1 MYKKI
6 LAGLLAVC
14 LAFGNVALVS
24 AEEPD
29 NGAAAEENQEDYA
42 PEAKDLQAPEDPAE
56 NSWRYSD
63 GERIDIE
70 EPALPEDEEIQIRGA
85 GRSVLRGID
94 VSEHNKEIDW
104 DKVKASGIDFAI
116 IRCGY
121 SLNTENRD
129 DKQWERNVSE
139 CERLGIPYGV
149 YLYSYAR
156 NDEEGGVSITS
167 EEWALSEAEHALRL
181 LKGHKPDYPVFYDLE
196 DELLDKE
203 KLDQLATIFCNK
215 IKEAGYQAGVYANL
229 YWWTHYLTNEE
240 VYSQW
245 DRWVAQYNEICNYT
259 GNYGIWQY
267 TSKGKVDGIEGNVDL
282 NYFVVESDTPIGD
295 NIRSPFFDIY
305 PGGWFYP
312 YIEYVANAGIMTGM
326 TLNRFGYEDI
336 LSRAQFVTILYRMQG
351 EPEVYYSEI
360 FPDVADGQFY
370 TNAVMWAKL
379 SGAGVVEG
387 YENGTFGPADD
398 ITREDL
404 VLMMYRYAK
413 SIGKD
418 VSARAD
424 LSVYPDADKV
434 SGFAKEAMEWAV
446 AVEMIKGDS
455 GYLNP
460 QGKSNRAVCATII
473 TRFMEKFSGTEGDKT
488 SEDGGNGEDDG
499 SGQGDGSSENGGDGQ
514 DDGSSGNG
522 GDGQNDGSSE
532 DGGTS
537 QGSENSKDDVSG
549 GNGEGGENDEDN
561 I

>member
-6 LAGLLAVC
+6 LASMLAVC
-14 LAFGNVALVS
+14 LLFGNVMLVS
-24 AEEPD
+24 AEEP
-29 NGAAAEENQEDYA
+29 NGGAVSEENQEDYA
-42 PEAKDLQAPEDPAE
+42 PESDIKMPEDPAE

-63 GERIDIE
+63 GEKIDLE
-70 EPALPEDEEIQIRGA
+70 EPALPEDEEIQIRAA

-104 DKVKASGIDFAI
+104 EKVKASGIDFAI

-156 NDEEGGVSITS
+156 NDEEEGVTITS

-181 LKGHKPDYPVFYDLE
+181 LEGHKPDYPVFYDLE
-196 DELLDKE
+196 DELVDKENLDK
-203 KLDQLATIFCNK
+203 LASVFCNK
-215 IKEAGYQAGVYANL
+215 LEEAGYQAGVYANL
-229 YWWTHYLTNEE
+229 YWWTHYLTDEE

-245 DRWVAQYNEICNYT
+245 DRWVAQYNEVCDYK

-267 TSKGKVDGIEGNVDL
+267 TSKGNVDGIEGNVDL
-282 NYFVVESDTPIGD
+282 NYFVVESDTPIED

-305 PGGWFYP
+305 PGAWFYP
-312 YIEYVANAGIMTGM
+312 YVEYVANAGIMTGM

-336 LSRAQFVTILYRMQG
+336 LSRAQFVTILYRMEG
-351 EPEVYYSEI
+351 EPEVHYSEV
-360 FPDVADGQFY
+360 FPDVANDQFY

-379 SGAGVVEG
+379 SGSGVVEG
-387 YENGTFGPADD
+387 YEDGTFGPADD

-424 LSVYPDADKV
+424 LSVYPDVDKV
-434 SGFAKEAMEWAV
+434 SSYAKEAMEWAV
-446 AVEMIKGDS
+446 AIKMVQGDS
-455 GYLNP
+455 GLLNP

-473 TRFMEKFSGTEGDKT
+473 TRFVEKFSENGDDKT
-488 SEDGGNGEDDG
+488 DEDGDSN
-499 SGQGDGSSENGGDGQ
+499 Q
-514 DDGSSGNG
+514 DDGNSEGEGGGVDQGDES
-522 GDGQNDGSSE
+522 GDGNNQDDGNNDAG
-532 DGGTS
+532 
-537 QGSENSKDDVSG
+537 ENGEGDVSG
-549 GNGEGGENDEDN
+549 ENSEGNQNENGEGN

>member
-6 LAGLLAVC
+6 LASMLAVC
-14 LAFGNVALVS
+14 MLFGNVMLVS
-24 AEEPD
+24 AEEPND
-29 NGAAAEENQEDYA
+29 GAVSEENREDYA
-42 PEAKDLQAPEDPAE
+42 PEPDIKMPEDPAE

-63 GERIDIE
+63 GEKIDLE
-70 EPALPEDEEIQIRGA
+70 ESALPEDEEIQIRAA

-104 DKVKASGIDFAI
+104 EKVKASGIDFAI

-156 NDEEGGVSITS
+156 NDEEEGVTITS

-196 DELLDKE
+196 DELVDKENLDK
-203 KLDQLATIFCNK
+203 LASVFCNK
-215 IKEAGYQAGVYANL
+215 LEEAGYQAGVYANL
-229 YWWTHYLTNEE
+229 YWWTHYLTDEE

-245 DRWVAQYNEICNYT
+245 DRWVAQYNEVCDYK

-267 TSKGKVDGIEGNVDL
+267 TSKGTVDGIEGNVDL

-312 YIEYVANAGIMTGM
+312 YVEYVANAGIMTGM

-336 LSRAQFVTILYRMQG
+336 LSRAQFVTILYRMEG
-351 EPEVYYSEI
+351 EPEVHYSEV

-379 SGAGVVEG
+379 SGSGVVEG

-418 VSARAD
+418 VSAQAD

-434 SGFAKEAMEWAV
+434 SDFAKEAMEWAV
-446 AVEMIKGDS
+446 AIEMVKGDS
-455 GYLNP
+455 GLLNP

-473 TRFMEKFSGTEGDKT
+473 TRFMEKFGETEGDKT
-488 SEDGGNGEDDG
+488 EEGDDGGVDDG
-499 SGQGDGSSENGGDGQ
+499 SNQDDGNSQGDESSESDGSSQSDESGDAG
-514 DDGSSGNG
+514 
-522 GDGQNDGSSE
+522 
-532 DGGTS
+532 
-537 QGSENSKDDVSG
+537 ENSKGDVSG
-549 GNGEGGENDEDN
+549 GNEGENSEGN